1 MGLIKE
7 WLTNPTIAY
16 VVILLL
22 TGIVYKVAFARKLP
36 LLKQLIIYVAL
47 ALGCVMLLFFH
58 FMGLPIV
65 PALAATV
72 VLIVVAR
79 LRMGAGNQKESKQ

>member
-7 WLTNPTIAY
+7 WLTNPAIAY

-36 LLKQLIIYVAL
+36 LLKQLIIYLAL
-47 ALGCVMLLFFH
+47 AFGCLMLLFFH

-72 VLIVVAR
+72 VLILVAR
-79 LRMGAGNQKESKQ
+79 LRMGTGNQKESK